1 MAKIIL
7 TDGSEEFLSPAAARA
22 KVAADE
28 AKFPTPVPMYSTR
41 QMVAEPVKVKRK
53 RRTKAEMEE
62 SLEPEETPETG
73 NDEPESSE
81 PETQETPETGDD
93 EPESV

>member
-1 MAKIIL
+1 MTKIIL
-7 TDGSEEFLSPAAARA
+7 TDGSEEFLSPSAARK
-22 KVAADE
+22 KVASGE

-62 SLEPEETPETG
+62 AAEPE
-73 NDEPESSE
+73 
-81 PETQETPETGDD
+81 ETPETGDD